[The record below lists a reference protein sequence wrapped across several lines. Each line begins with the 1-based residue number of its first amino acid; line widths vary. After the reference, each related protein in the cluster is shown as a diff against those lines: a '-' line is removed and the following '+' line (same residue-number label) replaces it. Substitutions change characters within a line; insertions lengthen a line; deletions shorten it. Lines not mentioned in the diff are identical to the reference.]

1 MASNPPF
8 DLAER
13 TFRFACAIVRFC
25 RKLAVQPGVSRHIA
39 WQLSDAGTSIAANY
53 EEAKAAYSRRD
64 FAAKSSIVLKEARES
79 RMWLRLIEAE
89 HLAPVDEVRPL
100 LNEANELVAIFTTSV
115 KRLRVTLTT
124 GLICLALISAFYLL
138 PSILPFVLPFVLPFI
153 LPFVLPLLTS
163 NF

>member
-1 MASNPPF
+1 MADNPPY

-25 RKLAVQPGVSRHIA
+25 RHLAKEPGVTRHIA
-39 WQLSDAGTSIAANY
+39 WQLADAGTSIAANY

-64 FAAKSSIVLKEARES
+64 FTAKNSIVLKEARES

-89 HLAPVDEVRPL
+89 NLAPADEVRPL

-115 KRLRVTLTT
+115 KRLRLTLTA
-124 GLICLALISAFYLL
+124 GLICLAVAGAYGHSYFQVQ
-138 PSILPFVLPFVLPFI
+138 FHF
-153 LPFVLPLLTS
+153 
-163 NF
+163 

>member
-1 MASNPPF
+1 MATNPPF

-25 RKLAVQPGVSRHIA
+25 RKLAQESGVTRHIA
-39 WQLSDAGTSIAANY
+39 WQLADAGTSIAANY

-64 FAAKSSIVLKEARES
+64 FTAKSSIVLKEARES

-89 HLAPVDEVRPL
+89 NLAPIEDVRPL

-115 KRLRVTLTT
+115 KPLRLTIAT
-124 GLICLALISAFYLL
+124 GLVCFSLVTAFVGLSYFTL
-138 PSILPFVLPFVLPFI
+138 S
-153 LPFVLPLLTS
+153 LLTS
-163 NF
+163 PF